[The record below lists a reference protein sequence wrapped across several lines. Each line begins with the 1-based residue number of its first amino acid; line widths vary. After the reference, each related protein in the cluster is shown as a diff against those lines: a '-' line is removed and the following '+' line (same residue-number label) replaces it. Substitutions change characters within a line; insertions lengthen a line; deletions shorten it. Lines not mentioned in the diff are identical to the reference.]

1 MNATATEGAAT
12 RIASLYWKNGGLGI
26 EVSGALLLAG
36 LVVAVAFAA
45 WHIFG
50 PRMRGREFEIDQAE
64 LGLGDQKLILR
75 PNYIDRT
82 VAYKIWV
89 ELSTRK
95 IGLPIDPEH
104 DVISEIYDS
113 WFNFF
118 QITRELIKDIPV
130 SKIREPSTE
139 KIVQLSIDLLNNGLR
154 PHLTKWQARFRRWY
168 DARLVDAGN
177 GDLHPQE
184 IQAKFPAFEEMREDL
199 LEVNER
205 LIIYRDRMRALIL
218 AR

>member
-1 MNATATEGAAT
+1 MNTTIAGEKGQAVAA
-12 RIASLYWKNGGLGI
+12 LYWKDGTFSLELSAWVFGAILL
-26 EVSGALLLAG
+26 VLAALLLWRRYG
-36 LVVAVAFAA
+36 SEL
-45 WHIFG
+45 
-50 PRMRGREFEIDQAE
+50 RGTDFEIDQAE
-64 LGLGDQKLILR
+64 LGLGDQKVIFK
-75 PNYIDRT
+75 PNYVDRT

-89 ELSTRK
+89 EVSTRK

-104 DVISEIYDS
+104 DVIVEVYDS

-168 DARLVDAGN
+168 EAKLADAGH
-177 GDLHPQE
+177 GDLNPQE
-184 IQAKFPAFEEMREDL
+184 IQAKYPSFEEMSKDL

-205 LIIYRDRMRALIL
+205 LIHYRDRMRALIVS
-218 AR
+218 R